1 MHNGEIFN
9 TFLLLVSILFSAS
22 TARDVMTPSLNLKD
36 GDTLV
41 SSGGSFVLGFFSPSR
56 TSNRYVGIWYRNLPA
71 PNVVWVA
78 NRRNPIFT
86 QNGSVSLFPDGS
98 IRIVDGNFS
107 MIWSSPSATRPA
119 RPIAQ
124 LLETGNLVVKYDN
137 SSSDFLWQS
146 FDHPTDTMLPG
157 MKLGPNLQTGLD
169 RTLTAWAS
177 PSDPSPGAYTMA
189 IDTRGDPQLVIR
201 NGSGWIWRGGSWN
214 GFGFTGAG
222 TNTYYDLGLRQEYL
236 SGFNV
241 TKDEIYYHFD
251 MIGAAVSRLTMDS
264 DGKVKRYGWS
274 ASTKTWILWW
284 SAPNDSCD
292 FLLACGVNGVCN
304 GTGNSSGCHC
314 LEGRD
319 PKDPVRW
326 RRGDWSDGCVNREA
340 VNCATN
346 STDEFTVV
354 QGAKLPDTE
363 AATVDMSLGVDNC
376 RERCLRNCSC
386 TAYAIADLS
395 LGGNGCIMW
404 TGDIKDLRVY
414 NNGGQDLYLRVPRV
428 DGRGHTGTE
437 RRPWVFAIVAVAIL
451 VFCLSIIFLCFMMI
465 RRRRQKGKSR
475 GEEMIQRLEGCKERN
490 TDVSLFKFS
499 QIINATHNFSNDNK
513 LGEGGFGPVYKGK
526 LEAELVAMKRLSAR
540 SGQGLEEFK
549 NEVLLISKLQHRNLV
564 RLLGYCIH
572 GDEKILIYEYMP
584 NKSLDLLLF
593 GQGSLLDWPKRFS
606 IVEGIAQGLLYLH
619 KHSRLRI
626 IHRDL
631 KVSNIL
637 LDAEMNPKISDFGLA
652 RIFKPDETHANTQR
666 VVGTYGYISPEY
678 AFKGIFSEKSD
689 VFSFGVLLL
698 EIVSGKRS
706 TGFQETDTSCN
717 LLAYAWELWKEGT
730 WSEFVDPSLSKRF
743 VHSEIQRCIY
753 VALLCVQESPDFR
766 PVMSAVVTM
775 LSTENLCV
783 GCPKQPAY
791 FSTTTASIPQS
802 PFNLHANNSFND
814 LSLTVVDGR

>member
-9 TFLLLVSILFSAS
+9 PFLLLVSILFSAS
-22 TARDVMTPSLNLKD
+22 TARDVMTPSLNLTD

-78 NRRNPIFT
+78 NRRNPIVT

-177 PSDPSPGAYTMA
+177 PSDPSPGAYTLA

-251 MIGAAVSRLTMDS
+251 MIGAAISTLTMDS
-264 DGKVKRYGWS
+264 DGKVKRYGWL

-284 SAPNDSCD
+284 SAPNDLCD

-314 LEGRD
+314 LDGRD

-363 AATVDMSLGVDNC
+363 AATVDMSLGLDNC

-414 NNGGQDLYLRVPRV
+414 NNGGQDLYLRVLRV
-428 DGRGHTGTE
+428 DGRGHTVHVI
-437 RRPWVFAIVAVAIL
+437 PKL
-451 VFCLSIIFLCFMMI
+451 
-465 RRRRQKGKSR
+465 
-475 GEEMIQRLEGCKERN
+475 
-490 TDVSLFKFS
+490 LFFS
-499 QIINATHNFSNDNK
+499 EIINATHNFSNDNK

-526 LEAELVAMKRLSAR
+526 LEAELVAIKRLSAR

-549 NEVLLISKLQHRNLV
+549 NEVLLISKLQHRNLSSPSFV
-564 RLLGYCIH
+564 N
-572 GDEKILIYEYMP
+572 E
-584 NKSLDLLLF
+584 

-631 KVSNIL
+631 KLWGAASG
-637 LDAEMNPKISDFGLA
+637 DS
-652 RIFKPDETHANTQR
+652 QR
-666 VVGTYGYISPEY
+666 EE
-678 AFKGIFSEKSD
+678 KHWFS
-689 VFSFGVLLL
+689 
-698 EIVSGKRS
+698 R
-706 TGFQETDTSCN
+706 N
-717 LLAYAWELWKEGT
+717 
-730 WSEFVDPSLSKRF
+730 
-743 VHSEIQRCIY
+743 
-753 VALLCVQESPDFR
+753 
-766 PVMSAVVTM
+766 
-775 LSTENLCV
+775 
-783 GCPKQPAY
+783 
-791 FSTTTASIPQS
+791 
-802 PFNLHANNSFND
+802 
-814 LSLTVVDGR
+814 